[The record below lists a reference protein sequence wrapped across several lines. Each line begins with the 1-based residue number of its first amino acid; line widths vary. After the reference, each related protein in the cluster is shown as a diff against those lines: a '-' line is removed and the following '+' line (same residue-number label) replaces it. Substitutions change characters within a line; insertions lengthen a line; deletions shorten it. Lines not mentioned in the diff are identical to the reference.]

1 MNKMTK
7 VFEGNAFEG
16 HEVRIVGTSKN
27 IMFVLRDVCDVLEI
41 QHTQSVVQ
49 RYKDDDVFSKYTIR
63 DLFGRS
69 QEMTV
74 VNEEGL
80 YEILFDSR
88 KPEAKRFRKWVTRDV
103 LPTIRKTGGYQVQPK
118 SELELIQM
126 TATEIIKTNERIDV
140 IEDKLNNKMTI
151 DYGQQL
157 AIENAKK
164 KRVEY
169 LWARMQEEG
178 GSELYDT
185 KRKVYGRIG
194 SDLKKVFAVPS
205 YRNIKDADFF
215 EVMNYIAAWRPVLV

>member
-1 MNKMTK
+1 MNEMTK
-7 VFEGNAFEG
+7 VFEGNNLRVINEMDQ
-16 HEVRIVGTSKN
+16 VW
-27 IMFVLRDVCDVLEI
+27 FVLSDVCNVLGLSNPTVAATRLDEDEV
-41 QHTQSVVQ
+41 TKFNLGSQ
-49 RYKDDDVFSKYTIR
+49 RGEV
-63 DLFGRS
+63 LL
-69 QEMTV
+69 
-74 VNEEGL
+74 VNEFGL
-80 YEILFDSR
+80 YNLVLGSR
-88 KPEAKRFRKWVTRDV
+88 KKEAKAFKRWVTHDV
-103 LPTIRKTGGYQVQPK
+103 LPSIRQTGGYQVKPK

-126 TATEIIKTNERIDV
+126 TATEMIKTNERIDV

-169 LWARMQEEG
+169 LWARMQEDG

-215 EVMNYIAAWRPVLV
+215 EAMNYIAAWRPALV

>member
-1 MNKMTK
+1 MNELVQVMSGK
-7 VFEGNAFEG
+7 VATTSLHISERFEKRHDHVLSVIDNLRKDLPNFGE
-16 HEVRIVGTSKN
+16 
-27 IMFVLRDVCDVLEI
+27 MFMETEMPD
-41 QHTQSVVQ
+41 S
-49 RYKDDDVFSKYTIR
+49 
-63 DLFGRS
+63 FGRMRRTYIMGRNGFS
-69 QEMTV
+69 LIAMGFTGSKALKFKLDFIEA
-74 VNEEGL
+74 
-80 YEILFDSR
+80 FD
-88 KPEAKRFRKWVTRDV
+88 KMDEY
-103 LPTIRKTGGYQVQPK
+103 IRSLEKPK
-118 SELELIQM
+118 SQLELIQM
-126 TATEIIKTNERIDV
+126 TATEMIKTNERIDV

-169 LWARMQEEG
+169 LWARMQEDG

-215 EVMNYIAAWRPVLV
+215 EAMNYIAAWRPALV

>member
-1 MNKMTK
+1 MNEITK
-7 VFEGNAFEG
+7 VFEGNNLRVINEMDQ
-16 HEVRIVGTSKN
+16 VW
-27 IMFVLRDVCDVLEI
+27 FVLSDVCNVLGLSNPTVAATRLDEDEV
-41 QHTQSVVQ
+41 TKFNLGSQ
-49 RYKDDDVFSKYTIR
+49 RGEV
-63 DLFGRS
+63 LL
-69 QEMTV
+69 
-74 VNEEGL
+74 VNEFGL
-80 YEILFDSR
+80 YNLVLGSR
-88 KPEAKRFRKWVTRDV
+88 KKEAKSFKRWVTHDV
-103 LPTIRKTGGYQVQPK
+103 LPSIRQTGSYQVQPK

-126 TATEIIKTNERIDV
+126 TATEMIKTNERIDV

-169 LWARMQEEG
+169 LWSRMQEEG

-215 EVMNYIAAWRPVLV
+215 EAMNYIAAWRPVLV